1 MKYKSNKIIDFTFFD
16 TKLHVS
22 TNFAGN
28 TIYNKKEVIKVETY
42 IFSVI
47 TATIIGFVTYLVAK
61 SGNKKDIEM
70 LKMQNTSDMEKL
82 MNQHKIDIEA
92 MKEKHK
98 LELELKEV
106 EQKYKLELLK
116 LENEN
121 EIKKTTEIAN
131 NASMNTATNQIF
143 GNIFG
148 RECVQK
154 QLDNAIEEAFKNAKA
169 KGEENKGEN

>member
-1 MKYKSNKIIDFTFFD
+1 M
-16 TKLHVS
+16 
-22 TNFAGN
+22 
-28 TIYNKKEVIKVETY
+28 ETY

-47 TATIIGFVTYLVAK
+47 TAAISGLVTYLVAR
-61 SGNKKDIEM
+61 SGNKKDIEI
-70 LKMQNTSDMEKL
+70 LKMQNAADMEKL

-116 LENEN
+116 LENE
-121 EIKKTTEIAN
+121 IKKTTEIAN

-143 GNIFG
+143 ENIFG
-148 RECVQK
+148 RESIQK
-154 QLDNAIEEAFKNAKA
+154 QLDNAIEEAFKNAKV
-169 KGEENKGEN
+169 KGEENKDEN

>member
-1 MKYKSNKIIDFTFFD
+1 M
-16 TKLHVS
+16 
-22 TNFAGN
+22 
-28 TIYNKKEVIKVETY
+28 ETY

-47 TATIIGFVTYLVAK
+47 TAAISGFVTYLVAR

-70 LKMQNTSDMEKL
+70 LKMQNTADMEKL

-131 NASMNTATNQIF
+131 NASINTATNQIF
-143 GNIFG
+143 G
-148 RECVQK
+148 RES
-154 QLDNAIEEAFKNAKA
+154 A
-169 KGEENKGEN
+169 